1 MGKQLPK
8 YHETF
13 ISVLKVLNDSG
24 TIHYAELE
32 RKIRDEYY
40 NDLPQELLAQKTK
53 GGSNIILSRIGWAR
67 VYLKQAEMIEQP
79 ERAMVRITD
88 KGKRVLKSGQL
99 TLKQVLNDPDFKK
112 NQHEKILNKKR
123 GGKDKDSSPEDLI
136 DSGFDSIESQVKN
149 DLLKKLMAIDPY
161 FFEEVVGKLFRA
173 MGYGDFTV
181 TARSRDG
188 GIDGVINQDQ
198 LGLEKIYIQA
208 KRYAENNKI
217 REPLIRDFIGAMS
230 RSTKKGI
237 FVTTSSFDESAIK
250 KANEADHIIKLIDGQ
265 TLVDLMHKHNIG
277 VQTKNTYEVKQ
288 IDEDF
293 FSV

>member
-1 MGKQLPK
+1 M
-8 YHETF
+8 
-13 ISVLKVLNDSG
+13 KVLNDSG

-32 RKIRDEYY
+32 RKVRDEYY

-79 ERAMVRITD
+79 ERAMVHITD

>member
-32 RKIRDEYY
+32 RKVRDEYY